1 MNKSGVC
8 HFLVYILNLFLFTYI
23 FWSYPM
29 ACGIL
34 VLQPV
39 IKPATPAM
47 EAHILNHGTA
57 REVLLVDILKVRRQF
72 TLFFLILW

>member
-1 MNKSGVC
+1 
-8 HFLVYILNLFLFTYI
+8 
-23 FWSYPM
+23 M